1 MHKGMKDN
9 SSIASSNKR
18 IAKNTL
24 FLYIRL
30 AIIMLVN
37 LYTTRIVLNALGV
50 EDYGIYNIVC
60 GFVSMFGFLNTSM
73 TNGIQRFYNYE
84 LGRVGDGAI
93 TKVYNTGLV
102 IQCLLALI
110 LLIILLTFGWW
121 YLNTKI
127 VIPEAR
133 IGAANWIYLFSV
145 LSMVFVIMQAPFSAA
160 VIAYERMDFYA
171 IVSILNS
178 FITLSVVYFIK
189 YISGDKLVLYGLLL
203 MLLQFLCL
211 MLYYAYCKRHFIHL
225 KIQRGFNKALF
236 KDMFKFS
243 GWNIF
248 GSFAFMLRS
257 QGVNILLNQFF
268 GPIVNAANGIASQIA
283 SAVQAFSLNIM
294 FAFQPQLV
302 QSYASNDY
310 NRTEQLMLSM
320 TSVSYLLY
328 CTLAIPI
335 VVEMDYILNIWLGNN
350 IPEYTKQFAILT
362 VIIMGLGLFH
372 TSITQVFFAT
382 GKLKTFQIATS
393 VIICTILPISWLCLK
408 NGASPESVYIVTIVV
423 FVVNFLICLLLLH
436 REFKFDFKRYVIM
449 IAKCAIITVA
459 ALYASYYVHSS
470 MDVSFIRLL
479 SVVCMTSTVIVG
491 GLCATLSKSER
502 DNIIGMFKKKLNINK
517 S

>member
-1 MHKGMKDN
+1 MKEI
-9 SSIASSNKR
+9 SSIAASNKR

-30 AIIMLVN
+30 TIIMLVN
-37 LYTTRIVLNALGV
+37 LYTTRVVLNTLGV

-84 LGRVGDGAI
+84 LGREGDGAI
-93 TKVYNTGLV
+93 TKVYNTGLA
-102 IQCLLALI
+102 IQCLLAII

-121 YLNTKI
+121 YLNTKL

-211 MLYYAYCKRHFIHL
+211 MLYYAYCKHHFIHL
-225 KIQRGFNKALF
+225 KIQRGFNKTLF
-236 KDMFKFS
+236 KNMFKFS

-257 QGVNILLNQFF
+257 QGVNILLNQFL

-302 QSYASNDY
+302 QSYASHNY

-328 CTLAIPI
+328 CALAIPI

-382 GKLKTFQIATS
+382 GKLETFQIVTGL
-393 VIICTILPISWLCLK
+393 IICSILPLSWVCLK
-408 NGASPESVYIVTIVV
+408 NNASPTSVYIVTTGV
-423 FVVNFLICLLLLH
+423 FILNFITCILLLR
-436 REFKFDFKRYVIM
+436 REFSFNLKRYVLM
-449 IAKCAIITVA
+449 VFKCAIITLLTFCV
-459 ALYASYYVHSS
+459 ASYINRIMPISLLRCLCVIASTLFLLIG
-470 MDVSFIRLL
+470 SFYL
-479 SVVCMTSTVIVG
+479 
-491 GLCATLSKSER
+491 TLSRLE
-502 DNIIGMFKKKLNINK
+502 KKHLIEMIKHKLRPNHP
-517 S
+517 